1 MAIQSKGRVTFH
13 KIVDGRTINFMLAPS
28 ISTQQIMSKDPVGY
42 VPDYTNTNLT
52 IVPVLTISG
61 SGGENK
67 VSGTCTW
74 YIDNQKIVSG
84 QNGFTVKTSSA
95 DKFALVLGQNL
106 KKSSSVIRCEYTYVD
121 PDTGASQQCT
131 AVIQLSQVENA
142 GTSIIAVMDT
152 PLSVFTTVAGVAKD
166 VKVSGH
172 MVRGG
177 AVDNTN
183 VGYSWEIQGT
193 DGNYKAITA
202 ATAPAGS
209 GLPDGNLFSGWNTDT
224 LTVNSNAVLNISNVR
239 LTIKDTDPN
248 SSTFNKSCSTI
259 GTLID
264 MTDPYEIAPDSD
276 NKGISQSHT
285 GGVPLEWIVKQG
297 GKVWEDGSYNGKTI
311 GFYRLT
317 DAQAKDATWAPAASD
332 FPGWTVA
339 DNEVKRT
346 FGAGSGTGTSANRT
360 VRIKYSHM
368 RTGVD
373 TSFEAFIDF

>member
-1 MAIQSKGRVTFH
+1 MAIQARGRVTFH

-28 ISTQQIMSKDPVGY
+28 ISTQQIMSKDPVSY
-42 VPDYTNTNLT
+42 VPDYTQTNLVL
-52 IVPVLTISG
+52 VPVLTISG

-67 VSGTCTW
+67 VSGTCAW
-74 YIDNQKIVSG
+74 YLDNYKIVSG
-84 QNGFTVKTSSA
+84 QSGFTVKTSSA

-166 VKVSGH
+166 VRVSGH

-183 VGYSWEIQGT
+183 VAYSWEIQGT
-193 DGNYKAITA
+193 DGNYKTITA

-209 GLPDGNLFSGWNTDT
+209 GLPGGNLFSGWNTDT

-248 SSTFNKSCSTI
+248 SSTFNKSCSAVGTI
-259 GTLID
+259 ID
-264 MTDPYEIAPDSD
+264 MTDSYDLDGGSD
-276 NKGISQSHT
+276 KSISTAHT
-285 GGVPLEWIVKQG
+285 NGVPLEWIMKQG
-297 GKVWEDGSYNGKTI
+297 GKVWEDGSYTGKTI

-317 DAQAKDATWAPAASD
+317 DAEAKDATWAPASSD

-339 DNEVKRT
+339 NNEVKRT
-346 FGAGSGTGTSANRT
+346 FNTQNGLGTSANRT
-360 VRIKYSHM
+360 VRIRYSHM
-368 RTGVD
+368 RTGID
-373 TSFEAFIDF
+373 TKFEAFIDF